1 MTYESPQIH
10 NGNGSQ
16 ISGIG
21 GPADLS
27 ADSELGFGDE
37 NPVPAGYENLHRG
50 AILRIVKL
58 SARPGT
64 PFPIPDELKQWGVTE
79 LGLIIADPK
88 KSPRQKATAVR
99 ALAAL
104 ERVNQ
109 TARALDEGIPVN
121 LTAQIPP
128 QAIQAAVEAYFLG
141 TNPIHPGANGKGP
154 GPSIARLVGGGGD
167 AGSGGTVPDASAHH
181 GHGSNGHGTSA
192 GRNGNGYPDN

>member
-1 MTYESPQIH
+1 MSDESPQIH
-10 NGNGSQ
+10 SGDGPQ
-16 ISGIG
+16 ISGMG

-27 ADSELGFGDE
+27 ANSELGFGDE
-37 NPVPAGYENLHRG
+37 NPPPAGYENLHRG
-50 AILRIVKL
+50 SILRIVKL

-121 LTAQIPP
+121 LTAKIPP
-128 QAIQAAVEAYFLG
+128 QELQNAVEAYFRG
-141 TNPIHPGANGKGP
+141 AHAIHPGANGQGG

-167 AGSGGTVPDASAHH
+167 TGSGGTVPDPQAYQ
-181 GHGSNGHGTSA
+181 GHGSNGHGA
-192 GRNGNGYPDN
+192 FEGRNGNGHPNH